1 MNFVNLP
8 SAIRSVRSV
17 GDNVKASDLS
27 LTSAVKVEKQETNK
41 SASRK
46 EAEKKV
52 KKISSEKEV
61 DPLLHFIE
69 CEPSKKD
76 VYEYFRTKVDKINE
90 L

>member
-1 MNFVNLP
+1 MNFALLP
-8 SAIRSVRSV
+8 RAIHSVRSLSS
-17 GDNVKASDLS
+17 NVKVPE
-27 LTSAVKVEKQETNK
+27 TSATSVMKMEKEEATK
-41 SASRK
+41 PSRK